1 MAASPVH
8 LVLSLKPS
16 FPPLSFKVCFEM
28 HDNFFCSAGTML
40 MRLNNLYFAEQGH
53 VN

>member
-1 MAASPVH
+1 
-8 LVLSLKPS
+8 
-16 FPPLSFKVCFEM
+16 M
-28 HDNFFCSAGTML
+28 HDKKICSAGSML